1 MKNCVKL
8 NNLSDIDDHYDV
20 FLIDLWGVIH
30 NGIAVFE
37 NVIPVLEN
45 LKQKKKMVFF
55 ITNAPRRS
63 SVISQQLEEF
73 GIEQKLYIKLF
84 LQVN

>member
-1 MKNCVKL
+1 MKNCEKL

-30 NGIAVFE
+30 NGIAAFD
-37 NVIPVLEN
+37 NVLPVLQS

-63 SVISQQLEEF
+63 FVISKQQEDFVCSFDDNKRASL
-73 GIEQKLYIKLF
+73 
-84 LQVN
+84 

>member
-1 MKNCVKL
+1 MKNCEKL

-30 NGIAVFE
+30 NGIAAFD
-37 NVIPVLEN
+37 NVIPVLQS

-55 ITNAPRRS
+55 ITNYFVRWVNMAKHQRKIPKK
-63 SVISQQLEEF
+63 E
-73 GIEQKLYIKLF
+73 LF
-84 LQVN
+84 NHWTA